1 MLAIQLRYLTG
12 RCVATAYSNRFEPEW
27 PPHPARFFSALV
39 ATWAHADDTEPDRE
53 ERSVLKWF
61 ETLPAPHIVASDAW
75 VREVVQVYVPV
86 NDVSVLSPPDPRPL
100 NEARTNLAE
109 AEALLARPD
118 LTAAARKDTD
128 KQRAKIAKEL
138 DKLEKRYLAALAKDI
153 APGKV
158 SDSAIKSAVAV
169 QPESRTR
176 QPRTFPSVTP
186 VDPRVVFMWPEVTP
200 SEAQLAVLDRLLAR
214 IVRLG
219 HSSSLVSAS
228 LCRAAQTARWRPHDE
243 GELVLR
249 IVQPGQLDALVEHH
263 AQHREIEP
271 RVMPARFQR
280 YTERPATV
288 ESAMVRSVFGED
300 WIVLRRV
307 SGPSLPMAAGPG
319 VARTLRRA
327 LLAWADRAG
336 VPISEALSGHKPD
349 RSPSE
354 DDHVAFVPLPFVGHA
369 RATGDL
375 LGVALVLPR
384 ALSHVA
390 RRQVF
395 APLAAWEDAER
406 LDDEDTPELTLTLG
420 QAGQWRIERLDERAA
435 QSTLRSDTW
444 CRPSRAWVSATPV
457 ALDRNP
463 GDLSSRDPDKLAG
476 AVANAVE
483 SVSQACVRI
492 GLPRPTEVA
501 ILPAAPLSGGAKAH
515 AFQPFPSEQGKLRR
529 VLTHARLVFGEDVR
543 GPLLIGAGRYLGLG
557 LFRPEGGHD

>member
-1 MLAIQLRYLTG
+1 MFAIQLRYLTG
-12 RCVATAYSNRFEPEW
+12 RCVATAYSNRMEPEW
-27 PPHPARFFSALV
+27 PPHPARLFSALV
-39 ATWAHADDTEPDRE
+39 ATWAQADDTEPDRE
-53 ERSVLKWF
+53 ERAVLTWL
-61 ETLPAPHIVASDAW
+61 EALPAPRIAASDAS

-100 NEARTNLAE
+100 DEAKA
-109 AEALLARPD
+109 ALSAADECMVRKD
-118 LTAAARKDTD
+118 LTAAVRKEAER
-128 KQRAKIAKEL
+128 QRTKAAK
-138 DKLEKRYLAALAKDI
+138 DLEKAEKKFLEAMAKDI

-158 SDSAIKSAVAV
+158 SDAAVKSAVAV
-169 QPESRTR
+169 QPDSRTR

-200 SEAQLAVLDRLLAR
+200 SAGQLQILDRLLGR
-214 IVRLG
+214 VVRLG

-228 LCRAAQTARWRPHDE
+228 LCDAAETVRWRPHDE

-249 IVQPGQLDALVEHH
+249 VVQPGQLDALVAHH
-263 AQHREIEP
+263 ALHREVEP
-271 RVMPARFQR
+271 RVTPASFQR
-280 YTERPATV
+280 YTQRPEAV
-288 ESAMVRSVFGED
+288 EPGMARSIFGDD

-307 SGPSLPMAAGPG
+307 GGPSLPIVAGPA

-336 VPISEALSGHKPD
+336 GPIPEALSGHKPD

-354 DDHVAFVPLPFVGHA
+354 DDHIAFVPLPFVGHA
-369 RATGDL
+369 RATGDV

-384 ALSHVA
+384 ALA
-390 RRQVF
+390 LEGRRQVF

-406 LDDEDTPELTLTLG
+406 LEDEDTPELTLNLG
-420 QAGQWRIERLDERAA
+420 QAGQWQIERLDERAA
-435 QSTLRSDTW
+435 QSTLRADTW
-444 CRPSRAWVSATPV
+444 CRPARTWVSATPV

-463 GDLSSRDPDKLAG
+463 GDLSSRHPDKLAE

-483 SVSQACVRI
+483 SVMKACVRI
-492 GLPRPTEVA
+492 GLPRPIEVA
-501 ILPAAPLSGGAKAH
+501 VLPAAPLSGGAKAR
-515 AFQPFPSEQGKLRR
+515 AFQPFPVEQGKLRR

-557 LFRPEGGHD
+557 LFRPEGEHD